1 MSNEGRDE
9 FEQRGQTDQ
18 PQQEQEPTEQQNT
31 SPLSSDAETEP
42 LTNDDPSL
50 DGSLTQQEA
59 MHVRASPAP
68 AAEGSP
74 TLHGAVVDDVHQG
87 DTGETVTPSCNF
99 GSESDLTDES
109 ERATP
114 QPTETQDHGAHED
127 APPLASSAESWDL
140 TQKPGATGLKRS
152 ALDGLAE
159 LAASAGDME
168 QNDTAYTRTN
178 DAGALET
185 HASQDEVVEQ
195 EENTYARPV
204 TYDGADADAIDK
216 NVEADDDDN
225 NNDNEDDDGHDDTAP
240 RTPFTQVHDRI
251 DDVAMDMHASP
262 QRKTQSLHR
271 AVIAA
276 MGKRRAAA
284 TGGAPSLLVDQDVDS
299 SNPPSA
305 ATSRQGSPTADSEDA
320 VDATKA
326 PEQEETASGKEDD
339 NGADEDRS
347 EEALGRMQEE
357 TGEEDTENMDVD
369 ERLEQR
375 TSRKGQDQTKQEPGE
390 DDSRADTVGEGD
402 SERTEQRRKKATRT
416 YEKEDAVMTTPSK
429 GRGSTSAHS
438 VDAAENEEETSLHR
452 QEALD
457 QLTRIELGFVML
469 RQRLYTERLEELERE
484 ADMIQQGTHPELR
497 ILHTLIDTRKEKRL
511 ACLDVWLRLQEQE
524 YERLEKTEEKI
535 AWVNWRDR
543 AASIRREMMSQTD
556 RKRRKLER
564 EKRKLDEPQPAR
576 RNQPFEAE
584 FAYKPPAYSRR
595 TRQMPDL
602 YMKSEASLRDVRNF
616 VAYPDVRGLDEY
628 DAWLDMEQMGIRPVP
643 MPPPGYLRVDEV
655 PPAAAHEPYVPA
667 PLSSSSYATGGSE
680 AAMPP
685 GAEHM
690 GYYGPLPPPPAGAH
704 RGHFEHGPL
713 PPPAGAYDGMYVDT
727 MDMSRRAPQNAEYEA
742 PIPARPS
749 AAGGAAGVGAPGHAS
764 AADSG
769 AGASASTGTGAPP
782 FASSN
787 MPTPTGNYSMS
798 SEQTSLNGVPMTH
811 VVRA

>member
-87 DTGETVTPSCNF
+87 DTGETITPSCNF

-240 RTPFTQVHDRI
+240 RTPFTQVHDRM

-276 MGKRRAAA
+276 
-284 TGGAPSLLVDQDVDS
+284 TVSYTHLTLP
-299 SNPPSA
+299 
-305 ATSRQGSPTADSEDA
+305 
-320 VDATKA
+320 TKA
-326 PEQEETASGKEDD
+326 
-339 NGADEDRS
+339 
-347 EEALGRMQEE
+347 
-357 TGEEDTENMDVD
+357 
-369 ERLEQR
+369 
-375 TSRKGQDQTKQEPGE
+375 
-390 DDSRADTVGEGD
+390 
-402 SERTEQRRKKATRT
+402 
-416 YEKEDAVMTTPSK
+416 
-429 GRGSTSAHS
+429 
-438 VDAAENEEETSLHR
+438 
-452 QEALD
+452 
-457 QLTRIELGFVML
+457 
-469 RQRLYTERLEELERE
+469 
-484 ADMIQQGTHPELR
+484 
-497 ILHTLIDTRKEKRL
+497 
-511 ACLDVWLRLQEQE
+511 
-524 YERLEKTEEKI
+524 
-535 AWVNWRDR
+535 
-543 AASIRREMMSQTD
+543 
-556 RKRRKLER
+556 
-564 EKRKLDEPQPAR
+564 
-576 RNQPFEAE
+576 
-584 FAYKPPAYSRR
+584 
-595 TRQMPDL
+595 
-602 YMKSEASLRDVRNF
+602 
-616 VAYPDVRGLDEY
+616 
-628 DAWLDMEQMGIRPVP
+628 
-643 MPPPGYLRVDEV
+643 
-655 PPAAAHEPYVPA
+655 
-667 PLSSSSYATGGSE
+667 
-680 AAMPP
+680 
-685 GAEHM
+685 
-690 GYYGPLPPPPAGAH
+690 
-704 RGHFEHGPL
+704 
-713 PPPAGAYDGMYVDT
+713 
-727 MDMSRRAPQNAEYEA
+727 
-742 PIPARPS
+742 
-749 AAGGAAGVGAPGHAS
+749 
-764 AADSG
+764 
-769 AGASASTGTGAPP
+769 
-782 FASSN
+782 
-787 MPTPTGNYSMS
+787 
-798 SEQTSLNGVPMTH
+798 
-811 VVRA
+811 

>member
-1 MSNEGRDE
+1 M
-9 FEQRGQTDQ
+9 
-18 PQQEQEPTEQQNT
+18 
-31 SPLSSDAETEP
+31 
-42 LTNDDPSL
+42 
-50 DGSLTQQEA
+50 
-59 MHVRASPAP
+59 
-68 AAEGSP
+68 
-74 TLHGAVVDDVHQG
+74 
-87 DTGETVTPSCNF
+87 
-99 GSESDLTDES
+99 
-109 ERATP
+109 
-114 QPTETQDHGAHED
+114 
-127 APPLASSAESWDL
+127 
-140 TQKPGATGLKRS
+140 
-152 ALDGLAE
+152 
-159 LAASAGDME
+159 
-168 QNDTAYTRTN
+168 
-178 DAGALET
+178 
-185 HASQDEVVEQ
+185 
-195 EENTYARPV
+195 
-204 TYDGADADAIDK
+204 
-216 NVEADDDDN
+216 
-225 NNDNEDDDGHDDTAP
+225 
-240 RTPFTQVHDRI
+240 HDRI

-375 TSRKGQDQTKQEPGE
+375 TTRKGQDQTKQEPGE

-416 YEKEDAVMTTPSK
+416 NEKEDAVMTTPSK

-524 YERLEKTEEKI
+524 YEHLEKTEEKI

-564 EKRKLDEPQPAR
+564 EKRMLDAPQPAR
-576 RNQPFEAE
+576 RHQPFEAE

-655 PPAAAHEPYVPA
+655 PPAAAHELYVPA

-769 AGASASTGTGAPP
+769 AGASASTGTGAPL

-787 MPTPTGNYSMS
+787 MPTPAGNYSMS
-798 SEQTSLNGVPMTH
+798 SEQTTLNGVPMTH